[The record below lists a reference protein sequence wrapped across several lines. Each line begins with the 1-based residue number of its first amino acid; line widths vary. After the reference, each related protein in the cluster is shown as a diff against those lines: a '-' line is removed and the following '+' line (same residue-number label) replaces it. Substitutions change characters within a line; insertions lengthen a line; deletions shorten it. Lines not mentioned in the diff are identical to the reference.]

1 MAYEPKTWSCGDV
14 ITANDLNHIE
24 QGIAESGGCDCGYE
38 CTETKATAF
47 DGSITTNDTGG
58 GLSVGA
64 FTPSQTIDG
73 DSIIVTMDGTEYELP
88 KIDIGGAVGYGE
100 MSGDAP
106 SFTTYPCF
114 VISSGMFA
122 TVNPGT
128 YTVKIENIAMNV
140 TTEPCFDKA
149 VRSVAKVLKN
159 LLDGEANGSL
169 RNIASM
175 PEGDGYSLGQYA
187 VALGY
192 ETQASGNNSF
202 AEGNGSIASGGASHA
217 EGVNTTASG
226 AASHA
231 EGASAKASGEASHA
245 ETQSTASGD
254 RSHAEGSGSTAS
266 GDTSHAEGDNTTA
279 SGYRSHAEGYNATA
293 SGEASHAQ
301 NESTIARGR
310 AQTAIGK
317 FNTAQGNPD
326 TTSATDYAFII
337 GNGQNTANRSNA
349 FAIKWDGTFVFAN
362 GTEITPAQFAS
373 LLALLNA

>member
-1 MAYEPKTWSCGDV
+1 
-14 ITANDLNHIE
+14 
-24 QGIAESGGCDCGYE
+24 
-38 CTETKATAF
+38 
-47 DGSITTNDTGG
+47 
-58 GLSVGA
+58 
-64 FTPSQTIDG
+64 
-73 DSIIVTMDGTEYELP
+73 MDGTEYELP
-88 KIDIGGAVGYGE
+88 KVEIGEDVGYGE
-100 MSGDAP
+100 MSGGAP
-106 SFTTYPCF
+106 AFTTYPCF

-175 PEGDGYSLGQYA
+175 PEGDGYALGQYA

-217 EGVNTTASG
+217 EGVSTTASG

-231 EGASAKASGEASHA
+231 EGASATASGEASHA

-266 GDTSHAEGDNTTA
+266 GDTSHAEGNVTTA
-279 SGYRSHAEGYNATA
+279 SGFVSHAEGDASTA
-293 SGEASHAQ
+293 SGNYSHAQ
-301 NESTIARGR
+301 NQNTIAQGR

-317 FNTAQGNPD
+317 YNAAQGSFDAAN
-326 TTSATDYAFII
+326 ATDYAFII
-337 GNGQNTANRSNA
+337 GNGQNSANRSNA
-349 FAIKWDGTFVFAN
+349 LAIKWNGTFVFAN